1 MSVEWLPLTASLT
14 LHCDLAR
21 FQTDSLDA
29 RGHRPVDRRKEEPP
43 SLRPAPPPISGG
55 GYRARP
61 AKATANQKKVERRP
75 PDAGGCLHADT
86 DMVGAFVVFVGWVSS
101 AEKT

>member
-1 MSVEWLPLTASLT
+1 M
-14 LHCDLAR
+14 HCGPAWFLQDL
-21 FQTDSLDA
+21 SIA

-61 AKATANQKKVERRP
+61 AKVDAGQKKVERKP
-75 PDAGGCLHADT
+75 PDAGGCVHGDV
-86 DMVGAFVVFVGWVSS
+86 DMVGAFMVFVQWVSS
-101 AEKT
+101 AEKLNIS